1 MTTRNILV
9 PPEVQRLLDVGAPV
23 CIGLSGGKDSTA
35 VAWAVSQ
42 ALLDY
47 PGPKLLIHA
56 DLGTTEW
63 VDSWPSCLRIADR
76 TGWDIESC
84 RRPAGDMMDRW
95 EGRWASSVRRYC
107 AMETVAVVLPWSTP
121 AMRFCQSEL
130 KVDPITSLIKRRFG
144 KAPVLNVTGVRGEE
158 SATRAKQSAC
168 APVAKLPPGSLAW
181 RPIHHW
187 ALQDVWDAI
196 AESGII
202 PHEAYGTYG
211 SSRVSCRFC
220 ILANEADLK
229 ASLKDPEA
237 MAIYRRMCELELE
250 SGFAF
255 QGSRWLTSLAPEL
268 LDQGPGRS
276 YGSSKVPWGVSGAG
290 LLTSAQVLC
299 SRRREAEA
307 EHGEFE
313 GLRARAAKLDAMQ
326 VLLDTHCR
334 GRSIIGE
341 PVHFT
346 LDGPGFPGERAVG
359 ILLGVADGTV
369 SIDYFGEVAV
379 QHDTN
384 ALGGISGCFGEQFEE
399 WQAERV
405 RRGLPEWVDL
415 FTRHGFA

>member
-1 MTTRNILV
+1 MTSRNILI
-9 PPEVQRLLDVGAPV
+9 PAEVQSLLAAQAPV

-47 PGPKLLIHA
+47 QGPKLLIHA
-56 DLGTTEW
+56 DLGVTEW
-63 VDSWPSCLRIADR
+63 VDSWPSCLRIAER
-76 TGWDIESC
+76 VGWEIQSC
-84 RRPAGDMMDRW
+84 HRPAGDMMDRW
-95 EGRWASSVRRYC
+95 EGRWQSSIRRYTN
-107 AMETVAVVLPWSTP
+107 METVAVVLPWSTP

-144 KAPVLNVTGVRGEE
+144 KTPVLNVTGVRGEE

-187 ALQDVWDAI
+187 TLQDVWEAI
-196 AESGII
+196 GESGIR

-220 ILANEADLK
+220 ILANESDLR

-237 MAIYRRMCELELE
+237 VSIYRRMCELELE

-276 YGSSKVPWGVSGAG
+276 YGFADVPWGISGAG
-290 LLTSAQVLC
+290 MLVNAQLLCDQ
-299 SRRREAEA
+299 RRAAEA
-307 EHGEFE
+307 WIPKHLQFTKGWPHCVPTLEESDK
-313 GLRARAAKLDAMQ
+313 LAAMRRTICKLYGWQTPYYDAK
-326 VLLDTHCR
+326 
-334 GRSIIGE
+334 
-341 PVHFT
+341 
-346 LDGPGFPGERAVG
+346 
-359 ILLGVADGTV
+359 TV
-369 SIDYFGEVAV
+369 QDRYQE
-379 QHDTN
+379 
-384 ALGGISGCFGEQFEE
+384 L
-399 WQAERV
+399 W
-405 RRGLPEWVDL
+405 DL
-415 FTRHGFA
+415 KQSKK